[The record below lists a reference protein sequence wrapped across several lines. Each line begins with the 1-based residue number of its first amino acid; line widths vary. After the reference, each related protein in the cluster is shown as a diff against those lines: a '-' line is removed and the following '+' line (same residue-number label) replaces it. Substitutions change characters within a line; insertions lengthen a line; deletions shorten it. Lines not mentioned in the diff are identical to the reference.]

1 MAAETRLSFESHQT
15 VKEWQI
21 DAKLERLRSELRS
34 EIGDRIWKMWEEL
47 FRWFFIGYLVVMA
60 YFIMA
65 LSIASRRLP

>member
-34 EIGDRIWKMWEEL
+34 EMGDRISKMWEEL
-47 FRWFFIGYLVVMA
+47 FKWFFIGYLVIMA

-65 LSIASRRLP
+65 VSVASRRLP